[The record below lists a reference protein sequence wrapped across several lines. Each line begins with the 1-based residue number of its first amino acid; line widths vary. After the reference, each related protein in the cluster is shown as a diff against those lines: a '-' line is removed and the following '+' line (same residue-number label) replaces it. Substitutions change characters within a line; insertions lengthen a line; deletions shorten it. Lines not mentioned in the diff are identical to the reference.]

1 MKKPKTLEVS
11 VVHASGC
18 RVALYKGRVF
28 AVEDGLGHCDK
39 CPFDKYCKRQEKDV
53 DTYTAPCAMCG
64 LEEVH
69 FVELLPG
76 GNANK

>member
-1 MKKPKTLEVS
+1 MQAVAALRFTKAACLPLKMALAIVTNARLTS
-11 VVHASGC
+11 IASG
-18 RVALYKGRVF
+18 K
-28 AVEDGLGHCDK
+28 
-39 CPFDKYCKRQEKDV
+39 KDV